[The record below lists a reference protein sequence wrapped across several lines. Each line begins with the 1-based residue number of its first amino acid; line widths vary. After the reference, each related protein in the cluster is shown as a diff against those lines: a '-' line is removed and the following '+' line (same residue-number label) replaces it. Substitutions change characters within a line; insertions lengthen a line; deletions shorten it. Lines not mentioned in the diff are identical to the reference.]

1 MYSYDKD
8 HRPENWNVKWHKIE
22 IFVLL
27 GGSLLNTEQSFPVGS
42 EAAQEDVERWFEIPL
57 NPNLRYFKSE
67 FEIISFGS
75 FVRIIIIII
84 IVIEKYSILGQG
96 FSILNLQL

>member
-1 MYSYDKD
+1 M
-8 HRPENWNVKWHKIE
+8 WNDIKLKFLFYWAAV
-22 IFVLL
+22 F
-27 GGSLLNTEQSFPVGS
+27 TEQSFPVGS
-42 EAAQEDVERWFEIPL
+42 EAAQEAVERWFEIPF